1 VLQAEQLSRPSAD
14 AVGPSDEE
22 QARRPDLGDRRW
34 LAEIF
39 RRYESRLWSCAH
51 RMVLPGEVEDAYQEI
66 ALRILDGLPRFRGD
80 SSLSTWI
87 FSVARHTCLDVRR
100 RRRGTAA
107 QLEEQVPS
115 SEATGA
121 GEHSFDLSVAACR
134 TALALRELPDSQQ
147 AVVLLRLGWGLST
160 QQTAERLGISRDAV
174 KARLRRARVALRDS
188 LEEALSC
195 PACGPGSYRVTPE
208 GIV

>member
-1 VLQAEQLSRPSAD
+1 MPSARATRSRPGGPTWEIVAGLRRSFVATRAD
-14 AVGPSDEE
+14 SGAVPT
-22 QARRPDLGDRRW
+22 A
-34 LAEIF
+34 
-39 RRYESRLWSCAH
+39 WSCPAKS
-51 RMVLPGEVEDAYQEI
+51 RTPTRRSPCASWTAFPASG
-66 ALRILDGLPRFRGD
+66 GD